1 MAITEI
7 TYSHP
12 PMQPGWIDR
21 PHLIAELGDLALESG
36 ESIRGYQQ
44 SYVTHGTLNADK
56 SNLILAC
63 ISLTGSHHRLDFL
76 IGPGK
81 ALDTDRFFIVCADP
95 IGNGLST
102 SPSNSIDQSRMRFPR
117 FVIRDMIHA
126 QHRLL
131 TGVFDLQHAYA
142 VVGASMG
149 GMQALQWAVSYPGF
163 AQRIIAMTPMARTH
177 PWAALVVETAR
188 RCLTADP
195 AWSDAGFSTR
205 PVRGWRAYSALMS
218 ALLAR
223 TPAAV
228 SGFASD
234 AASAREWLASLTEQ
248 NESAGFDAHDYLYQ
262 SWAYEAH
269 NVDTTPGSDKGNALE
284 TIKVPTL
291 IAAPPLDLF
300 NPVESATRAA
310 QRIPDARFVEIPSQ
324 QGHQAAT
331 ATRAEDDAFLNR
343 ELGRFLAG

>member
-1 MAITEI
+1 M
-7 TYSHP
+7 SDKHNDRHP
-12 PMQPGWIDR
+12 PMQPEWIDR
-21 PHLIAELGDLALESG
+21 PHLNAELGDLALESG
-36 ESIRGYQQ
+36 ESIRDYRQ
-44 SYVTHGTLNADK
+44 SYVTHGYLNADK
-56 SNLILAC
+56 SNLVLAC
-63 ISLTGSHHRLDFL
+63 ISLTGNHHRLDFL

-102 SPSNSIDQSRMRFPR
+102 SPSNSTEQPRMRFPR
-117 FVIRDMIHA
+117 FLIRDMVNA

-131 TGVFDLQHAYA
+131 TEVFGVEHACA

-149 GMQALQWAVSYPGF
+149 GMQALQWPVSYPGF
-163 AQRIIAMTPMARTH
+163 AKRVVAMTPMAKTH

-188 RCLTADP
+188 CCLTADP
-195 AWSDAGFSTR
+195 AWGDAGFDRR

-228 SGFASD
+228 SEFAPD
-234 AASAREWLASLTEQ
+234 AASAGEWLVSLTEQ
-248 NESAGFDAHDYLYQ
+248 NELTGFDAHDYLYQ

-269 NVDTTPGSDKGNALE
+269 DVDTTPGLTGDALAG
-284 TIKVPTL
+284 IDVPVM
-291 IAAPPLDLF
+291 IAAPSLDLF
-300 NPVESATRAA
+300 NPVESARSAA
-310 QRIPDARFVEIPSQ
+310 KSIAKARFVEIPSV

-331 ATRAEDDAFLNR
+331 ATRIEDSQFLNR
-343 ELGRFLAG
+343 VIGEFLSA